1 MSIWRFSFVLMLL
14 FMLGLAGCHGHDAG
28 KEKVYDIKGKIV
40 SVAADKKK
48 VEVDH
53 EAIPGFMG
61 AMTMPFDVEDAK
73 VLDGLKAG
81 DEVQG
86 KLKVRDGKNIITE
99 LKKRQ

>member
-1 MSIWRFSFVLMLL
+1 
-14 FMLGLAGCHGHDAG
+14 
-28 KEKVYDIKGKIV
+28 
-40 SVAADKKK
+40 
-48 VEVDH
+48 
-53 EAIPGFMG
+53 MG

-73 VLDGLKAG
+73 VLDGLKPG